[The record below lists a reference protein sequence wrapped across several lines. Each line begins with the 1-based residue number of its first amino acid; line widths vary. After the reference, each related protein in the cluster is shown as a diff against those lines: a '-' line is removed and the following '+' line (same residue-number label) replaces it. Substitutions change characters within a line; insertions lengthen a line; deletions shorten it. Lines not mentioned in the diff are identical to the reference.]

1 MGEFGI
7 GQPVPREEDPYLLR
21 GAGRYVDDVQAAGQA
36 RACVLRSPHAHAD
49 VVRIDATAARAMPG
63 VLLVLTGNDAQL
75 LRLGTLRPHA
85 PRKRRD
91 GTAAFTSSQPFLARE
106 RVRYLGD
113 PVAFVVAET
122 LEQAKDAAD
131 AIAVDYDV
139 RPAVPTTADAI
150 APNAGAVWE
159 GCPDNQAFAHAA
171 GDKAAVAKSMAAAA
185 HVIRHRMVINRL
197 TANSMEPRGCIAEYA
212 AREARYTLRCTVQG
226 PHMIRRIIATEVFG
240 VAETQFRIVAE
251 NVGGGFGMKG
261 GLYPEYVLAALAA
274 RLVGRPVKWIAER
287 SEGLQSDEHCRD
299 NITEAELGLDRDG
312 RFLAFSVR
320 SFCNIGAYYTSD
332 RNAGPPTNNI
342 GVLAGTY
349 VIPAIHVET
358 TAVMTNTMMTG
369 PYRGA
374 GRPEAAYVIETMAD
388 LAARRLGLDPAVLRR
403 RNMIPAGAM
412 PYRTALIY
420 NYDCG
425 DFGKNLEDCLKLADY
440 AGFAA
445 RRRESHKRGKLR
457 GVGVSST
464 VEASNAGLIEHAEIR
479 FDPTGTVTLSVGTHD
494 HGQGHA
500 TTFRQ
505 IISDRLGI
513 PPDRIRFNYGD
524 TDQIAIGTGTFGSRS
539 TVSAGTAMLIAAE
552 KIVAKG
558 RRIAAHLMEAP
569 EHDIEFERGRFVV
582 AGTDR
587 TIDLTQVAR
596 AAFVPARLPPHTEPG
611 LFETGTFAG
620 GERTYPNGCHISEVE
635 VDAETGAVALVRYT
649 AVDDVGHIINP
660 LLVEGQLHGGIAQG
674 VGQALMENIAY
685 DASGQLVSGS
695 FMDYAMPRADHFC
708 AFTLGE
714 NEVPTE
720 TNPLGVK
727 GAGESGTVGAL
738 SSVMNAVNDAL
749 AQIGAP
755 YVQMPATAEKVW
767 RAMRAA
773 ETDTARGSIP

>member
-7 GQPVPREEDPYLLR
+7 GQPVPREEDPYLVR
-21 GAGRYVDDVQAAGQA
+21 GAGRYVDDVQAVGQT
-36 RACVLRSPHAHAD
+36 RAYVLRSPHAHANI
-49 VVRIDATAARAMPG
+49 VRIDATEARAMPG
-63 VLLVLTGNDAQL
+63 VLLALTGDDAEV

-85 PRKRRD
+85 ARKRRD
-91 GTAAFTSSQPFLARE
+91 GTPAFTSSQPFLAGE

-131 AIAVDYDV
+131 AMVVEYDV
-139 RPAVPTTADAI
+139 MPAVATTADAI
-150 APNAGAVWE
+150 AANASPVWE
-159 GCPDNQAFAHAA
+159 GCPDNKAFTHAA
-171 GDKAAVAKSMAAAA
+171 GDKAAVAKGLGAAA
-185 HVIRHRMVINRL
+185 HVVRHRMVINRL

-212 AREARYTLRCTVQG
+212 AREARCTLRCTVQG

-261 GLYPEYVLAALAA
+261 GLYPDYVLAALAA

-287 SEGLQSDEHCRD
+287 AEGLQSDEHCRD
-299 NITEAELGLDRDG
+299 NITEAELGLDGDG

-320 SFCNIGAYYTSD
+320 TFCNIGAYYTSD

-358 TAVMTNTMMTG
+358 TAVLTNTMMTG

-374 GRPEAAYVIETMAD
+374 GRPEAAYVIETMVD
-388 LAARRLGLDPAVLRR
+388 LAARQLGIDPAELRR
-403 RNMIPAGAM
+403 RNMIPAAAM

-420 NYDCG
+420 TYDCG

-445 RRRESHKRGKLR
+445 RRRESQKHGKLR
-457 GVGVSST
+457 GIGVSST

-479 FDPTGTVTLSVGTHD
+479 FDPTGTVTVSVGTHD

-505 IISDRLGI
+505 IVSDRLGI

-524 TDQIAIGTGTFGSRS
+524 TDQIATGTGTFGSRS

-558 RRIAAHLMEAP
+558 RRIAAHLMEAG

-582 AGTDR
+582 AGTDKA
-587 TIDLTQVAR
+587 IDLVQVAR
-596 AAFVPARLPPHTEPG
+596 AAFMPARLPPKTEPG
-611 LFETGTFAG
+611 LFETGTFSG

-635 VDAETGAVALVRYT
+635 VDTETGAVALVRYT
-649 AVDDVGHIINP
+649 AVDDVGRIINP

-708 AFTLGE
+708 TFALGE
-714 NEVPTE
+714 NEVPTK

-755 YVQMPATAEKVW
+755 YVQMPATSEKVW
-767 RAMRAA
+767 RAMSAA
-773 ETDTARGSIP
+773 SRSEL

>member
-1 MGEFGI
+1 
-7 GQPVPREEDPYLLR
+7 
-21 GAGRYVDDVQAAGQA
+21 
-36 RACVLRSPHAHAD
+36 
-49 VVRIDATAARAMPG
+49 
-63 VLLVLTGNDAQL
+63 
-75 LRLGTLRPHA
+75 
-85 PRKRRD
+85 
-91 GTAAFTSSQPFLARE
+91 
-106 RVRYLGD
+106 
-113 PVAFVVAET
+113 
-122 LEQAKDAAD
+122 
-131 AIAVDYDV
+131 
-139 RPAVPTTADAI
+139 
-150 APNAGAVWE
+150 
-159 GCPDNQAFAHAA
+159 
-171 GDKAAVAKSMAAAA
+171 
-185 HVIRHRMVINRL
+185 
-197 TANSMEPRGCIAEYA
+197 
-212 AREARYTLRCTVQG
+212 
-226 PHMIRRIIATEVFG
+226 
-240 VAETQFRIVAE
+240 
-251 NVGGGFGMKG
+251 
-261 GLYPEYVLAALAA
+261 
-274 RLVGRPVKWIAER
+274 
-287 SEGLQSDEHCRD
+287 
-299 NITEAELGLDRDG
+299 
-312 RFLAFSVR
+312 VR

-374 GRPEAAYVIETMAD
+374 GRPEAAYVIETMVD
-388 LAARRLGLDPAVLRR
+388 LAARQLGADPAELRR

-420 NYDCG
+420 TYDCG

-445 RRRESHKRGKLR
+445 RRRESQARGKLR
-457 GVGVSST
+457 GIGISST

-479 FDPTGTVTLSVGTHD
+479 FDPTGTVTVSVGTHD

-505 IISDRLGI
+505 IVSDRLGI

-558 RRIAAHLMEAP
+558 RRIAAHLMEAS

-582 AGTDR
+582 AGTDKAV
-587 TIDLTQVAR
+587 DLVQVAR
-596 AAFVPARLPPHTEPG
+596 TAFMPAKLPPKTEPG

-635 VDAETGAVALVRYT
+635 VDTETGAVALVRYA

-708 AFTLGE
+708 TFALGE
-714 NEVPTE
+714 NEVPTK

-738 SSVMNAVNDAL
+738 SSVMNAVNDGL

-755 YVQMPATAEKVW
+755 YVQMPTTSEKVW
-767 RAMRAA
+767 RAIRAA
-773 ETDTARGSIP
+773 SRPPR

>member
-7 GQPVPREEDPYLLR
+7 GQPVPREEDPYLVR
-21 GAGRYVDDVQAAGQA
+21 GAGRYVDDVQAPAQA
-36 RACVLRSPHAHAD
+36 RAHVLRSPHGHARI
-49 VVRIDATAARAMPG
+49 VRIDATEAKEKPG
-63 VLLVLTGNDAQL
+63 VLLVLTGDDAEV
-75 LRLGTLRPHA
+75 LRLGMLRPHT

-91 GTAAFTSSQPFLARE
+91 GTPAFTSPQPFLARE

-122 LEQAKDAAD
+122 LEQAKDAAE
-131 AIAVDYDV
+131 AIEVGYETL
-139 RPAVPTTADAI
+139 PAVPATADAI
-150 APNAGAVWE
+150 APGAGAVWDA
-159 GCPDNQAFAHAA
+159 CPDNQAFTHAA
-171 GDKAAVAKSMAAAA
+171 GDKAAVAKNLGAAAL
-185 HVIRHRMVINRL
+185 VIRHRMVINRL
-197 TANSMEPRGCIAEYA
+197 TTNSMEPRGCIAEYA
-212 AREARYTLRCTVQG
+212 TREARYTLRCTVQG
-226 PHMIRRIIATEVFG
+226 PHMIRRMMASEVFRLP
-240 VAETQFRIVAE
+240 ETQFRVIAE

-261 GLYPEYVLAALAA
+261 GLYPEYVLATLAA

-287 SEGLQSDEHCRD
+287 SEGLQADEHCRD

-332 RNAGPPTNNI
+332 RSAGPPTNNI

-358 TAVMTNTMMTG
+358 TAVLTNTMMTG

-374 GRPEAAYVIETMAD
+374 GRPEAAYVVETMVD
-388 LAARRLGLDPAVLRR
+388 LAARELGIDRAELRR

-420 NYDCG
+420 TYDCG

-445 RRRESHKRGKLR
+445 RAAESKARGKLR
-457 GVGVSST
+457 GLGVSST

-479 FDPTGTVTLSVGTHD
+479 FDPTGTVTVSVGTHD

-505 IISDRLGI
+505 IICDRLGI
-513 PPDRIRFNYGD
+513 APDRIRFNYGD

-539 TVSAGTAMLIAAE
+539 TVSAGTAMIIAAE
-552 KIVAKG
+552 KIIAKG
-558 RRIAAHLMEAP
+558 RRIAAHLMEAG
-569 EHDIEFERGRFVV
+569 EHDIVFEHGKFVV
-582 AGTDR
+582 AGTDKAV
-587 TIDLTQVAR
+587 DLVQVAR
-596 AAFVPARLPPHTEPG
+596 DAFVPAKLPRDTEPG
-611 LFETGTFAG
+611 LFETGTFSG

-635 VDAETGAVALVRYT
+635 LDTETGEVALVRYA
-649 AVDDVGHIINP
+649 AVDDVGHMINP
-660 LLVEGQLHGGIAQG
+660 LLVEGQLHGGIVQG

-685 DASGQLVSGS
+685 YSSGQLVTGS
-695 FMDYAMPRADHFC
+695 FMDYAMPRAGDFC
-708 AFTLGE
+708 TFRLGE
-714 NEVPTE
+714 NEVPTK

-749 AQIGAP
+749 AAIGAP
-755 YVQMPATAEKVW
+755 YVQMPASPEKVW
-767 RAMRAA
+767 RAITAA
-773 ETDTARGSIP
+773 PTLLK

>member
-1 MGEFGI
+1 
-7 GQPVPREEDPYLLR
+7 
-21 GAGRYVDDVQAAGQA
+21 VQAAGET
-36 RACVLRSPHAHAD
+36 RACVLRSPHAHAEIT
-49 VVRIDATAARAMPG
+49 RIDAAEARAMPG
-63 VLLVLTGNDAQL
+63 VLLVLTGNDAEL
-75 LRLGTLRPHA
+75 LRLGLLRPHT

-91 GTAAFTSSQPFLARE
+91 GMPAFTSSQPFLARD

-122 LEQAKDAAD
+122 LEQAKDAAA
-131 AIAVDYDV
+131 AIVVEYDV
-139 RPAVPTTADAI
+139 LPAVPTTADAI
-150 APNAGAVWE
+150 APNARAAWE
-159 GCPDNQAFAHAA
+159 GCPDNQAFTHVA
-171 GDKAAVAKSMAAAA
+171 GDKAAVAKSMIAAA

-197 TANSMEPRGCIAEYA
+197 TANSIEPRGCIAEYA
-212 AREARYTLRCTVQG
+212 DREARYTLRCTVQV
-226 PHMIRRIIATEVFG
+226 PHMVRRIIATEVFG
-240 VAETQFRIVAE
+240 VAETRFRIVAE

-274 RLVGRPVKWIAER
+274 RLVGRPVQWIAER

-312 RFLAFSVR
+312 RFLALSVR
-320 SFCNIGAYYTSD
+320 TFCNIGAYYTSD

-374 GRPEAAYVIETMAD
+374 GRPEAAYVVETMVD
-388 LAARRLGLDPAVLRR
+388 LASRRLGIDPAELRR

-412 PYRTALIY
+412 PHRTALIY
-420 NYDCG
+420 TYDCG

-440 AGFAA
+440 AGFAM
-445 RRRESHKRGKLR
+445 RRRESQARGKLR
-457 GVGVSST
+457 GLGISST

-479 FDPTGTVTLSVGTHD
+479 FDPTGTVTVSVGTHD

-505 IISDRLGI
+505 IISDRLGVT
-513 PPDRIRFNYGD
+513 PDRIRFNFGD

-539 TVSAGTAMLIAAE
+539 TVSAGAAMLIAAE

-558 RRIAAHLMEAP
+558 RRIAAHLMEAG
-569 EHDIEFERGRFVV
+569 EHDIEFKRGRFVV
-582 AGTDR
+582 AGTDKA
-587 TIDLTQVAR
+587 IDLMQVAR
-596 AAFVPARLPPHTEPG
+596 AAFVPAKLPRDTEPG
-611 LFETGTFAG
+611 LFETGTFSG
-620 GERTYPNGCHISEVE
+620 GERTYPNGCHISEIE
-635 VDAETGAVALVRYT
+635 VDAETGEVALVRYT
-649 AVDDVGHIINP
+649 AVDDLGHIINP
-660 LLVEGQLHGGIAQG
+660 LLVEGQLHGGIVQG
-674 VGQALMENIAY
+674 VGQALMENVAY
-685 DASGQLVSGS
+685 DASGQLLSGS
-695 FMDYAMPRADHFC
+695 FMDYAMPRADDLC
-708 AFTLGE
+708 TFTLGE
-714 NEVPTE
+714 NEVPTK

-755 YVQMPATAEKVW
+755 YVQMPATSEKVW

-773 ETDTARGSIP
+773 RE